1 MDKKYIEF
9 IDEISPDELYE
20 GLLGHGFWPDKLP
33 PIFTSIQFLN
43 YCKTK
48 SNSFNAEWSE
58 YITFR
63 VTRNIGIP
71 RIMGI
76 PNPFQY
82 ERMCAE
88 LRDDWQYLKLHF
100 REQTENQNYR
110 ISRIHIRKERETGR
124 IFEMNYKDWKVDG
137 NPELDLLIH
146 DKGLSRIMVKA
157 DISTCF
163 PSIYTHS
170 IPWALVGK
178 DVAKQNI
185 GRACWYNRIDE
196 VCSVMKNGETHGLL
210 IGPHAS
216 NLLSEIILVVV
227 DKELYNKG
235 YRYIR
240 HIDDYECYLDS
251 YDAAQTF
258 LRDLE
263 SALNKFDLLLN
274 HKKTQV
280 ISLPIGVDNDWKN
293 ILRDLPYVNVSEK
306 VKYPQ
311 VNTYIDAALK
321 LATNTGN
328 MAILNYAIKKLK
340 SLRLSTPA
348 KILAAKRLMHMA
360 VIYPYLLPL
369 MEEYVFDPYQV
380 DINTIK
386 GFSDTIYREAM
397 KVNDYTSLYYAIYFA
412 IHFDFVLEVFD
423 EDWSRAQDYVIES
436 QDCLLLVITWLYFMK
451 QNRGRRRATQLRRLN
466 NLAKE
471 LKRSDMNRYWL
482 FCYEALTFGNLSGE
496 WQSMKHDDISFIK
509 SDIRNCI
516 FDI

>member
-1 MDKKYIEF
+1 M
-9 IDEISPDELYE
+9 
-20 GLLGHGFWPDKLP
+20 
-33 PIFTSIQFLN
+33 QF
-43 YCKTK
+43 K
-48 SNSFNAEWSE
+48 
-58 YITFR
+58 
-63 VTRNIGIP
+63 
-71 RIMGI
+71 
-76 PNPFQY
+76 
-82 ERMCAE
+82 
-88 LRDDWQYLKLHF
+88 
-100 REQTENQNYR
+100 
-110 ISRIHIRKERETGR
+110 
-124 IFEMNYKDWKVDG
+124 
-137 NPELDLLIH
+137 
-146 DKGLSRIMVKA
+146 
-157 DISTCF
+157 
-163 PSIYTHS
+163 
-170 IPWALVGK
+170 
-178 DVAKQNI
+178 
-185 GRACWYNRIDE
+185 
-196 VCSVMKNGETHGLL
+196 
-210 IGPHAS
+210 
-216 NLLSEIILVVV
+216 
-227 DKELYNKG
+227 
-235 YRYIR
+235 
-240 HIDDYECYLDS
+240 
-251 YDAAQTF
+251 
-258 LRDLE
+258 
-263 SALNKFDLLLN
+263 KFDLLLN

-348 KILAAKRLMHMA
+348 KILASKRLMHMA

-451 QNRGRRRATQLRRLN
+451 QNGGRRRATQLRRLN

-496 WQSMKHDDISFIK
+496 WQSMKHADISFIK